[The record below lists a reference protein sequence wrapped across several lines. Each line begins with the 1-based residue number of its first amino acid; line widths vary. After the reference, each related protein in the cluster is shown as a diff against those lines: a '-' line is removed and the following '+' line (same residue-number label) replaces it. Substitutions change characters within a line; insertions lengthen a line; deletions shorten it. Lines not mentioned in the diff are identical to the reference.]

1 MVNGIDSLISLSDF
15 SLLVYRNASD
25 FCVLVL
31 YPASLLNSLISF
43 SNFLILSLGFSMHSI
58 MLSANS
64 ESFTSSFP
72 IWIPFISFS
81 SLIAVARTSRTML
94 SNSGE
99 YGHPC
104 LVPDLRGECFQF
116 FTIENN
122 VCYRLIIFG
131 LYFIEVGSFYAR
143 FLNNLNHRWVLIL
156 LKAFSASI
164 EIIIWFL
171 YFILL
176 ILCIRLIDLHIL
188 KNPWVPGI
196 NPT

>member
-1 MVNGIDSLISLSDF
+1 MS
-15 SLLVYRNASD
+15 
-25 FCVLVL
+25 
-31 YPASLLNSLISF
+31 
-43 SNFLILSLGFSMHSI
+43 
-58 MLSANS
+58 SANS
-64 ESFTSSFP
+64 ESYTYFP

-81 SLIAVARTSRTML
+81 SLIAVARTSRTTL
-94 SNSGE
+94 NNGGKG
-99 YGHPC
+99 GHSC

-176 ILCIRLIDLHIL
+176 ILCITLIALHIL
-188 KNPWVPGI
+188 KNPCVPGI
-196 NPT
+196 NPTWLWCMSFLMYC